1 VFIANAQDRT
11 ITGKITAAEGGEPI
25 PGVSVLVKGTNTGTI
40 TDLDGNY
47 EISVPSGATTLVYS
61 YLGYTSQ
68 ERQIGN
74 ENVINISLVS
84 DIEDLSEVVVTAF
97 GLEREKKSLT
107 YTVQD
112 VSAEELSQARELNVV
127 NSLAGKVAG
136 LSITRS
142 GSGVGS
148 DSRVILRGD
157 RSIVGNSQPLYVVDG
172 VPGGFSDINP
182 DDIES
187 INILK
192 GPNAAALYGS
202 QANNGAIIITTK
214 KGITDGFTVNL
225 NTSYMADSPILLTNY
240 QNVYGQGSAGTYSP
254 SDRKSGVEG

>member
-1 VFIANAQDRT
+1 
-11 ITGKITAAEGGEPI
+11 AEGGEPI
-25 PGVSVLVKGTNTGTI
+25 PGVSVLVKDTNTGTI
-40 TDLDGNY
+40 TDLEGNY
-47 EISVPSGATTLVYS
+47 EISVPASATTLVFS
-61 YLGYTSQ
+61 YLGYVSQ
-68 ERQIGN
+68 ERAIGN
-74 ENVINISLVS
+74 ENVINVSLAS

-112 VSAEELSQARELNVV
+112 VSARELSQARELNVV
-127 NSLAGKVAG
+127 NSLSGKVAG

-148 DSRVILRGD
+148 PSRVILRGD
-157 RSIVGNSQPLYVVDG
+157 RSIVGNSQPLYIVDG
-172 VPGGFSDINP
+172 VPGGFADINP

-214 KGITDGFTVNL
+214 RGATDGFHVNL
-225 NTSYMADSPILLTNY
+225 NSSYMAESPL
-240 QNVYGQGSAGTYSP
+240 
-254 SDRKSGVEG
+254 